1 MRICRGRLPGDLI
14 SQLVAR
20 DVYLISELSEYKML
34 NMEDPSNFDYVT
46 DSALVQILDNLRRFV
61 SAGGKVALGDPVLN
75 FFRTNFMP
83 VLEIE
88 LMQQAGMTPMQIL
101 VAGTQNAAHVCNLE
115 QELGTLEVGKIA
127 DILVVAGDPL
137 QNIHA
142 LLNVQLVMRS
152 GVVIYSN

>member
-1 MRICRGRLPGDLI
+1 MLRMIPRTTAYAYTDIVQGIASALDYGVDTMRICRGRLPGDLI

-75 FFRTNFMP
+75 FFRTNFMRYLRFQINLNYIIPFQSINTIHNP
-83 VLEIE
+83 VFRWMPSYPIPIRAFLY
-88 LMQQAGMTPMQIL
+88 LW
-101 VAGTQNAAHVCNLE
+101 
-115 QELGTLEVGKIA
+115 
-127 DILVVAGDPL
+127 
-137 QNIHA
+137 
-142 LLNVQLVMRS
+142 
-152 GVVIYSN
+152 